1 MISQIITT
9 IVLVA
14 LIGWVAYLHNEID
27 KLKNK
32 TKYDSYEK

>member
-1 MISQIITT
+1 MILQVTTT
-9 IVLVA
+9 IVIVI